1 MADQLDRIEL
11 KVDANCEKLDIIEK
25 TLVGDMESNGKIGL
39 LERIRRIEKWIDKR
53 EYWEKVIITAVIMNL
68 LGLIFLFIQNALAH

>member
-1 MADQLDRIEL
+1 
-11 KVDANCEKLDIIEK
+11 
-25 TLVGDMESNGKIGL
+25 MESNGKIGL